1 MLSSEAT
8 RVLFTKDIETIVNS
22 ERVVLISKLMLVN
35 IRKMFRRT
43 NSIVG
48 LESSALPD
56 TTTIGQ
62 CSKYLR

>member
-8 RVLFTKDIETIVNS
+8 RILFTKDIESIVKS

-35 IRKMFRRT
+35 IRKMFHGT
-43 NSIVG
+43 NSIAG

-56 TTTIGQ
+56 TTAIGQ
-62 CSKYLR
+62 CSK